1 MENRELTIAGIG
13 TLFVGAIMLGSMA
26 VGVDSTGTA
35 GLGLGVV
42 LGIAIAMAIEVALG
56 RR

>member
-13 TLFVGAIMLGSMA
+13 TFFVGAIMLGSMA
-26 VGVDSTGTA
+26 VGIDSTATV

-42 LGIAIAMAIEVALG
+42 LGIAIAMAIDVALG